1 MSIKKIF
8 IILIFLPSMS
18 YSQDIQ
24 REIVLNKPDLKQITS
39 AYVGESIISSA
50 KGVYK
55 DCIVPNFS
63 FEKSYLSV
71 EAGKPICK
79 ESKSKENHYMPT
91 YANDNTRSDG
101 APGKRR
107 IIFENND
114 GDIKFKFYR
123 SRLSIKDL
131 SQNDFEIGRVF
142 IQNDNSSKKSLEYS
156 GKKDNELRFI
166 YFETKNLKNI
176 NEREIA
182 LNISDGNVLSYK
194 GSLIEIISYNSTMIE
209 YMVIKHFE

>member
-24 REIVLNKPDLKQITS
+24 REIVLNKPDLKQMTS

-79 ESKSKENHYMPT
+79 ESKSKENH
-91 YANDNTRSDG
+91 
-101 APGKRR
+101 
-107 IIFENND
+107 
-114 GDIKFKFYR
+114 
-123 SRLSIKDL
+123 
-131 SQNDFEIGRVF
+131 
-142 IQNDNSSKKSLEYS
+142 
-156 GKKDNELRFI
+156 
-166 YFETKNLKNI
+166 
-176 NEREIA
+176 
-182 LNISDGNVLSYK
+182 
-194 GSLIEIISYNSTMIE
+194 
-209 YMVIKHFE
+209 